1 MRRLPAMTRCNAGLR
16 FVPALLLLLLL
27 LPASPA
33 MSAAA
38 SETYNLPPKADATA
52 RYLFYL
58 PGWYVE
64 ARGTQG
70 DYDYHGVAQ
79 AFGEQGYTVV
89 STPDGLGAAEVKK
102 EIEGLLAA
110 GVPARNIA
118 VMGHSKG
125 AFTTMMVSARLE
137 NPDITY
143 VVMAGC
149 FWTSPP
155 PSPLHGRVLSIY
167 DASDQLAGTCEK
179 AFANPPHDL
188 KSKEFVLHTEK
199 GHRLFY
205 QVQQEWLMPV
215 KAWLEGRCE

>member
-1 MRRLPAMTRCNAGLR
+1 MIGFRSGIR
-16 FVPALLLLLLL
+16 FVPALLLFLLL
-27 LPASPA
+27 LPATPA
-33 MSAAA
+33 MLAAA
-38 SETYNLPPKADATA
+38 SETYNLPPKADPTA

-70 DYDYHGVAQ
+70 DYDYHGIAQ
-79 AFGEQGYTVV
+79 AFGEQGFTVV
-89 STPDGLGAAEVKK
+89 STPDGMGAAEVKR
-102 EIEGLLAA
+102 EIEKLLAA
-110 GVPARNIA
+110 GVPAGKIA

-125 AFTTMMVSARLE
+125 AYTTMMVSARLE

-167 DASDQLAGTCEK
+167 DASDELAGSCQK
-179 AFANPPHDL
+179 AFANSPPDL
-188 KSKEFVLHTEK
+188 ESREIVLQTEE

-205 QVQQEWLMPV
+205 NARGEWLMPV
-215 KAWLEGRCE
+215 KAWLNGRDE

>member
-1 MRRLPAMTRCNAGLR
+1 MTDLRLHIR
-16 FVPALLLLLLL
+16 FVPALFLVLLL
-27 LPASPA
+27 LPATPT
-33 MSAAA
+33 MSAAV
-38 SETYNLPPKADATA
+38 SETYNLSPKADPSA

-79 AFGEQGYTVV
+79 AFGEMGFTVV
-89 STPDGLGAAEVKK
+89 STPDGFGAAEVKK
-102 EIEGLLAA
+102 EIERLLTA
-110 GVPARNIA
+110 GVPAKSIA
-118 VMGHSKG
+118 VVGHSKG

-167 DASDQLAGTCEK
+167 DASDQLAGSCEK
-179 AFANPPHDL
+179 AFANPPQDL
-188 KSKEFVLHTEK
+188 ESKEVVLQTEE

-205 QVQQEWLMPV
+205 HARGEWLVPV
-215 KAWLEGRCE
+215 KAWLDGGE